1 MPTMTEDKFY
11 YILSETRRPEVHT
24 VLKGK
29 MNNKF
34 DFKTISS
41 SQASAMGDLQRL
53 LSQGEYPPFTSAP
66 IFESKFV
73 QVNRRGEPI
82 SIHNRASYVTIGICA
97 ANPSSPMP
105 NAMLVAHEV
114 PMSPHESMT
123 SFWKISEQP
132 SHMEHLALTRFFPL
146 KFVELSVHSTDKHLL
161 MLKLVNGR
169 SYYLEL
175 SAPPDQQQYLFHLWL
190 QLICLLKPP
199 ENTKNTEVNVKCKDF
214 GTCHKKDPSP
224 NSPPEDRDNPQ
235 DVPKPKTEEE
245 EVTKQ
250 TSSNQVPL
258 SGIVDP
264 TEESRRTVEPFHS
277 SLKPPR
283 QETTMQPNNIVPLDT
298 KKSKSPEKRKTR
310 TNQTKQKSGKKLQ
323 TSGNKKN
330 GSKSNR
336 LLQILSQPVVGPKRV
351 SGGEGRTVFFLDVS
365 STIL

>member
-1 MPTMTEDKFY
+1 
-11 YILSETRRPEVHT
+11 
-24 VLKGK
+24 

-132 SHMEHLALTRFFPL
+132 SEMEHLALTRFFPL

-199 ENTKNTEVNVKCKDF
+199 ENTKNTEVNVKRKDF
-214 GTCHKKDPSP
+214 GMCYKKDPSP
-224 NSPPEDRDNPQ
+224 NGPPENRDNPQ

-258 SGIVDP
+258 SGTVDP
-264 TEESRRTVEPFHS
+264 TEESGRTVEPFHS

-298 KKSKSPEKRKTR
+298 KKSKSPEKRKTSLHSTINSR
-310 TNQTKQKSGKKLQ
+310 IGHIEAKAACSPWTYLDLQ
-323 TSGNKKN
+323 T
-330 GSKSNR
+330 
-336 LLQILSQPVVGPKRV
+336 LLSSQPADQLSVENGNDLHIPSR
-351 SGGEGRTVFFLDVS
+351 S
-365 STIL
+365 